1 MAWLQG
7 NSEGSMNLLLSGS
20 GGRWRGGA
28 GGWGFHAG
36 EKKTLDGYRS
46 LISCYS
52 NQSLDFQVPR
62 LWQSSSS
69 FSFFFFKCV
78 FFLFCFWFF
87 LMGNRES
94 ETAAHRKRKG
104 MIGQRWSLDADV
116 PIPKRLYIILRTLSS
131 TEWWHLSL
139 QLSKGTVNV
148 YTISYELAGL
158 HADFFFLLFSNK
170 KLNPVFQ
177 VRTLT
182 CFSATKLKQKKKV
195 LTKQKLEIKWCSRGL
210 ETQ

>member
-1 MAWLQG
+1 MAFLFPPPPSLCSMAAG
-7 NSEGSMNLLLSGS
+7 NGEGSMNLLLSGS

-36 EKKTLDGYRS
+36 EKKTLDGYIS

-69 FSFFFFKCV
+69 FSFFFFSSVCFSCFV
-78 FFLFCFWFF
+78 FVFCF
-87 LMGNRES
+87 LMGNWES

-131 TEWWHLSL
+131 TVWWHLSL

-148 YTISYELAGL
+148 YTISYELAGI
-158 HADFFFLLFSNK
+158 ACWFFFFSSI
-170 KLNPVFQ
+170 FQ
-177 VRTLT
+177 
-182 CFSATKLKQKKKV
+182 
-195 LTKQKLEIKWCSRGL
+195 
-210 ETQ
+210 